1 MQKAR
6 RHHTRWLRPL
16 VGAWFQGLFHSSV
29 RGAFHLSLTVLV
41 RYRSLGSIQ
50 PCGMVPADSDG
61 IPRVPPYSGA
71 APVLSACRVPASHR
85 LRGRVPSPS
94 ATLPGF
100 LWTVLQ
106 PRHAPKRRRF
116 GLVPVRSPLLG
127 ESFLLSFPAGT
138 KMFQFPAFASALTRM
153 SGSLPTGCPIRTSA
167 GHGAFATRR
176 SFSQLVTSFFASE
189 SPGIPHAPFW
199 FRYIFLCLAAGSCRN

>member
-1 MQKAR
+1 MRDGPRGFR
-6 RHHTRWLRPL
+6 RDSSCPDLLRCRPCHPR
-16 VGAWFQGLFHSSV
+16 ASRTGL
-29 RGAFHLSLTVLV
+29 
-41 RYRSLGSIQ
+41 
-50 PCGMVPADSDG
+50 
-61 IPRVPPYSGA
+61 
-71 APVLSACRVPASHR
+71 
-85 LRGRVPSPS
+85 SPS
-94 ATLPGF
+94 AGARSIAFRCAYMVP
-100 LWTVLQ
+100 WAVLQ

-138 KMFQFPAFASALTRM
+138 KMFQFPAFASAFTRM

-189 SPGIPHAPFW
+189 SQGIPHAPLW
-199 FRYIFLCLAAGSCRN
+199 FRYLFFQPSG